1 MRHWSFAKGHGTGND
16 FIVLLDREA
25 MMQVGE
31 PEVRFLCDRHRGIG
45 GDGLLRAMLARHVED
60 WDGDPHLWFMDY
72 RNADGSVAE
81 MCGNGLRVFVRYL
94 LQHDLA
100 TGPVVQVA
108 TRAGP
113 KEATVLPDGRIRVA
127 MGPVTVTDR
136 GVRVRT
142 VDGAEFAALT
152 AEVGNPHAVS
162 FADDLTGLP
171 LHMTPSWSP
180 SAVFPSGVNMEFAA
194 IRGQRT
200 VAMRVFERGVGE
212 TLSCGT
218 GTVAVAAA
226 ARLHT
231 GDSVDLPVT
240 YRVETPGG
248 RVDVELAADQSFLTG
263 PAVIVAHG
271 DVVLPEEG

>member
-16 FIVLLDREA
+16 FVVLLDREA
-25 MMQVGE
+25 MMAVGE
-31 PEVRFLCDRHRGIG
+31 LEVRFLCNRHIGIG
-45 GDGLLRAMLARHVED
+45 GDGLLRAVLARHVPE

-72 RNADGSVAE
+72 RNADGSIAE
-81 MCGNGLRVFVRYL
+81 MCGNGLRVFVRFL
-94 LQHDLA
+94 LHQDLA

-108 TRAGP
+108 TRAGL

-127 MGPVTVTDR
+127 MGPVQVADR

-142 VDGAEFAALT
+142 VGGDEFAALT
-152 AEVGNPHAVS
+152 ADVGNPHAVS
-162 FADDLTGLP
+162 FCDDLARLR
-171 LHMTPSWSP
+171 LHTTPSWSP
-180 SAVFPSGVNMEFAA
+180 PDVFPAGANLEFAA
-194 IRGQRT
+194 VRGERQ

-212 TLSCGT
+212 TQSCGT

-226 ARLHT
+226 TRLHT
-231 GDSVDLPVT
+231 GDTADLPVT
-240 YRVETPGG
+240 YLVDTPGG
-248 RVDVELAADQSFLTG
+248 QLDVELTADQAFLTG

>member
-16 FIVLLDREA
+16 FVILLDRES
-25 MMQVGE
+25 MMAVGE
-31 PEVRFLCDRHRGIG
+31 AEVRFLCDRHLGIG
-45 GDGLLRAMLARHVED
+45 GDGLLRAVLARHVQG

-81 MCGNGLRVFVRYL
+81 MCGNGLRVFVRFL
-94 LQHDLA
+94 LRQDLA

-108 TRAGP
+108 TRAGL

-127 MGPVTVTDR
+127 MGPVRVTNR

-142 VDGAEFAALT
+142 VDGKEFAALT
-152 AEVGNPHAVS
+152 ADVGNPHAVS
-162 FADDLTGLP
+162 FADDLARLP
-171 LHMTPSWSP
+171 LHTAPSWSP
-180 SAVFPSGVNMEFAA
+180 PGEFPAGVNLEFATV
-194 IRGQRT
+194 RGERQ
-200 VAMRVFERGVGE
+200 VGMRVFERGVGE

-226 ARLHT
+226 ARLHA
-231 GDSVDLPVT
+231 GDSAPLPVT

-248 RVDVELAADQSFLTG
+248 QVDVELTPDQAFLTG
-263 PAVIVAHG
+263 PAVIIAHG

>member
-16 FIVLLDREA
+16 FVVLLDREA
-25 MMQVGE
+25 MMTVGV
-31 PEVRFLCDRHRGIG
+31 PEVRFLCDRHLGIG

-81 MCGNGLRVFVRYL
+81 MCGIGLRVVVRFL
-94 LQHDLA
+94 LQQDLT
-100 TGPVVQVA
+100 TGPVVRVA
-108 TRAGP
+108 TRAGL
-113 KEATVLPDGRIRVA
+113 KEATVLHDGRIRVA
-127 MGPVTVTDR
+127 MGPVSVTDG

-142 VDGAEFAALT
+142 VDGTEFAALT
-152 AEVGNPHAVS
+152 ANVGNPHAVS
-162 FADDLTGLP
+162 FADDLGQLP
-171 LHMTPSWSP
+171 LHTTPSWSP
-180 SAVFPSGVNMEFAA
+180 SVFPSGVNLEFAA
-194 IRGQRT
+194 VRGERF

-212 TLSCGT
+212 TRSCGT

-231 GDSVDLPVT
+231 GDSAALPVT
-240 YRVETPGG
+240 YLVESPGG
-248 RVDVELAADQSFLTG
+248 QVEVELTADQAFLTG